1 MQHDFRV
8 VALAR
13 ERFAPLFSMSDG
25 ELSARGARRVTVDAK
40 PGYPCR
46 ISLADAEPGES
57 VILVPFAHHDVESPY
72 RAEGPIFVRETAA
85 TAAPAVNEVPAML
98 RHRLL
103 SVRAY
108 DGTSMMK
115 DATVCEGTALEQT
128 IEKFFSSP
136 DIAYLHVHNARPGC
150 FNCEVRRA

>member
-1 MQHDFRV
+1 MRHDFRV

-13 ERFAPLFSMSDG
+13 ERFAHLFGMSDV
-25 ELSARGARRVTVDAK
+25 ELAALGARRLSVDEN

-46 ISLADAEPGES
+46 ISLADAEVGER
-57 VILVPFAHHDVESPY
+57 VILVPFRHHDVKSPY
-72 RAEGPIFVRETAA
+72 QAQGPVFVRESAA
-85 TAAPAVNEVPAML
+85 TAEPAVNEVPAML

-108 DGTSMMK
+108 DGGAMMK
-115 DATVCEGTALEQT
+115 GAAVCEGKALEQT
-128 IEKFFSSP
+128 IREFLADP